1 MVAARIGDNEQTA
14 AELEQKLFNG
24 IDQAYASN
32 AQTRQGI
39 TTRLEG
45 AVGSKLA
52 ALDDKAGKVVGK
64 LVKNGNRMLGQAYT
78 YGYPAGMVFPTDE
91 QVLYGLQTG
100 DVLGSMGLAPT
111 ASVDGTRVPTAPG
124 AATVELSP
132 PVGAVPTL
140 PPVQPAPPG
149 APPGGVS
156 PPGPTFPPA
165 GGPPAIPPATA
176 PPPPAGPAWVNPAAR
191 GCAPGPPVVGGWT
204 VQYDPTR
211 ARDLP
216 QGGFYM
222 PPWQQWVQPR
232 ESLAQLMVC
241 PDPAAFGPGVP
252 AGLKLIVHPFGTL
265 WVDPAGQLWESSNGS
280 PGPDYCPVPFSPCA
294 GEPAPA
300 APPTCPPGSTW
311 TVYNPVTVLAPGATA
326 RGGPAAARST
336 PCPSGMP
343 RVYGGWTQYFDPATV
358 VNTPYGAVTYA
369 PWLEPSSS
377 PNQLP
382 PRPWCVPDGC
392 MDKPTGADRVVYTG
406 AAEVLYVDAAGRL
419 VAGTPGL
426 PVGQFYQVPANACPV
441 DGGSGGGAPGGGSCV
456 PAVPPGA
463 HCPAPDVPTC
473 GPMLTGSLAPLQAA
487 DDEVCK
493 AITAAIDKIKGE
505 NADVAKWVGMQT
517 GDPGDDSVT
526 VSIMKSLLG
535 VKNPII
541 ADLVNRFAKWLQ
553 EFLKRGTNA
562 LGCDQAA
569 LIPMMINRGVFRLIN
584 HWTGA
589 VPEQLLTEIDQV
601 GHTICQSILP
611 GVAEADRAFMAD
623 AIGQDVWECWVKA
636 AGHHVKEAQAVR
648 DGGRTR
654 PDFRQ
659 AWMALKRGYIGQ
671 ERYKKLV
678 RADGVVTDDDL
689 NDLAALQC
697 WWPGPEKLI
706 RWMKK
711 DVFDQAIVDRFELD
725 TDFDKKYTDRTRQLA
740 DGQGISEE
748 FLRNEWR
755 GHWENVGTSAMFECM
770 RRLRP
775 GHADPAVVTTQD
787 DVRQAMKQQ
796 DIPPFWVER
805 LIAISYAKPTRVD
818 VRRMW
823 TLHLIEKDELKRRVL
838 DLGYTDA
845 DADLMVR
852 FWETDRDVKEARMNG
867 LPTGRAL
874 VNAYARGELTA
885 RELEGIAQKI
895 SYYDGQEEEI
905 QEAAELGRDMAERRN
920 AIAAVRRRYTRGLIG
935 GADAAAELASVNVDG
950 DEIESLLKWW
960 DQVQKRTGREVTA
973 AMLCQWRASHLIS
986 ASEQMAA
993 LVRIGYNSADA
1004 GHITAQCTLDIAQKQ
1019 QAGAAKAEAAAVKA
1033 AAAAA
1038 KKDAADRKAAAPKPR
1053 FRIPAQPPAGT
1064 NGAAGH

>member
-100 DVLGSMGLAPT
+100 DVLGSMGLAPA

-124 AATVELSP
+124 ATTVELSP

-140 PPVQPAPPG
+140 PPVQPAPP
-149 APPGGVS
+149 APPGGPV
-156 PPGPTFPPA
+156 TQPPA
-165 GGPPAIPPATA
+165 PGAPPT
-176 PPPPAGPAWVNPAAR
+176 PPPAGPPAPPPAPPGQRGGNETCVPYAWLGPPTAQYPLGSPPGYTGDGQPNDWFPEQFADNPLVSSPAWTCPDGRVICSPVGGPRVGVPGPGGLFIPVAACSQSVATTTGATVGSSPCPPGTVPVPGAAGGWALTDTQTIVTTEYPKTQTGEDCNKRFRPLPPDFGLPGSNTTLYGQLAVVPAPFAGEATPPDTLRQWDVVFIQHWVNDPPDQGWQYMAFQVPR
-191 GCAPGPPVVGGWT
+191 GYVLWADPRSGFVYSTQLAPSYACPLAEVKRQMWG
-204 VQYDPTR
+204 
-211 ARDLP
+211 
-216 QGGFYM
+216 QG
-222 PPWQQWVQPR
+222 
-232 ESLAQLMVC
+232 
-241 PDPAAFGPGVP
+241 
-252 AGLKLIVHPFGTL
+252 
-265 WVDPAGQLWESSNGS
+265 AGQAT
-280 PGPDYCPVPFSPCA
+280 C
-294 GEPAPA
+294 APA
-300 APPTCPPGSTW
+300 APP
-311 TVYNPVTVLAPGATA
+311 
-326 RGGPAAARST
+326 
-336 PCPSGMP
+336 
-343 RVYGGWTQYFDPATV
+343 
-358 VNTPYGAVTYA
+358 
-369 PWLEPSSS
+369 
-377 PNQLP
+377 
-382 PRPWCVPDGC
+382 
-392 MDKPTGADRVVYTG
+392 
-406 AAEVLYVDAAGRL
+406 
-419 VAGTPGL
+419 
-426 PVGQFYQVPANACPV
+426 
-441 DGGSGGGAPGGGSCV
+441 
-456 PAVPPGA
+456 PAV
-463 HCPAPDVPTC
+463 CKVPDVPTC
-473 GPMLTGSLAPLQAA
+473 GPAFQGHVGPLDVA
-487 DDEVCK
+487 DTDVCK
-493 AITAAIDKIKGE
+493 AIQDAIANVKGQSVQI
-505 NADVAKWVGMQT
+505 ADWIGMAT
-517 GDPGDDSVT
+517 GDSADDST
-526 VSIMKSLLG
+526 AVSIMKAILG
-535 VKNPII
+535 VKNPVV
-541 ADLVNRFAKWLQ
+541 ADLVNRFGKWLQ
-553 EFLKRGTNA
+553 KAITEASKGVN
-562 LGCDQAA
+562 CDKAA
-569 LIPMMINRGVFRLIN
+569 LVPIALNRGVLRFIN
-584 HWTGA
+584 QWTGA
-589 VPEQLLTEIDQV
+589 VPPQVLEALDQI
-601 GHTICQSILP
+601 GNTICQAVLP
-611 GVAEADRAFMAD
+611 GVAEADRAYLAD
-623 AIGQDVWECWVKA
+623 QISHDVWLCWVKA
-636 AGHHVKEAQAVR
+636 AGSHPKEAQQVR
-648 DGGRTR
+648 DAGRQR
-654 PDFRQ
+654 LSPAQ
-659 AWMALKRGYIGQ
+659 AWLAFKRGQISQ
-671 ERYKKLV
+671 DRYWKLV
-678 RADGVVTDDDL
+678 RQGGIITDDDF
-689 NDLAALQC
+689 NEMAALQC

-711 DVFDQAIVDRFELD
+711 DVFDQAVVDRFELD

-740 DGQGISEE
+740 DGQGVSEE

-755 GHWENVGTSAMFECM
+755 AHWENVGTSAMFECM

-805 LIAISYAKPTRVD
+805 LISISYAKPTRVD

-895 SYYDGQEEEI
+895 SYYDGQVEEI
-905 QEAAELGRDMAERRN
+905 EEAAELGRDMAERRN